1 MDMNM
6 KWNDYP
12 SNVLFLWDGKTLF
25 RIAEGSGDNLFDEDI
40 EEGYVDYWMTDY
52 YDFEDGNG
60 GQWLETKYIKDID
73 YTIQGV
79 IDRLKEC
86 DLWDSDWKIIDE
98 DTGYAIM
105 KAFEDYYEHWREARY
120 HNEEAKEIKKRIKEI
135 YMKG

>member
-12 SNVLFLWDGKTLF
+12 SDVLFLWDGETLF

-40 EEGYVDYWMTDY
+40 EEGYVDYWLTDY
-52 YDFEDGNG
+52 YNFNDGNG
-60 GQWLETKYIKDID
+60 GQWLETKYIRDID

-79 IDRLKEC
+79 LDRLKEC

-105 KAFEDYYEHWREARY
+105 KDFEDYYEHWRKARY
-120 HNEEAKEIKKRIKEI
+120 HNEEAEEIKNKIKKS